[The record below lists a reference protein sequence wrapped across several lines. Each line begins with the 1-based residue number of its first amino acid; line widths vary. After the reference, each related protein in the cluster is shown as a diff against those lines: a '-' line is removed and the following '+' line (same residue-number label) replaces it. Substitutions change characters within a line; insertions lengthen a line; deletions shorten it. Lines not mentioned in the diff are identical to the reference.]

1 MGVRFLQE
9 QINGV
14 TGHLPLAPR
23 TRTLRISAPDHL
35 LQVLGVARAVDLDL

>member
-14 TGHLPLAPR
+14 TGHLAVGAR
-23 TRTLRISAPDHL
+23 DQDVAISAPDHL